1 MRSTTNRDTS
11 DPDYEPELDCSPSEY
26 NLALSDPV
34 GYSWKVDGVR
44 QIFVKD
50 DSIELRWAYIDGKAV
65 LKDISVF

>member
-1 MRSTTNRDTS
+1 M
-11 DPDYEPELDCSPSEY
+11 PEFEPELDMSREEY
-26 NLALSDPV
+26 NLQLTDPV

-50 DSIELRWAYIDGKAV
+50 DSIELRWAYKDGKAA